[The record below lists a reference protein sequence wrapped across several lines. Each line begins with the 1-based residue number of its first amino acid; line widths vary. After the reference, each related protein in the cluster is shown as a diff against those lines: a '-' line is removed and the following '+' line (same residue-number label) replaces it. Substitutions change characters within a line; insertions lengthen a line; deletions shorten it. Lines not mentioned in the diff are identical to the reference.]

1 MLKAPIRILIVATL
15 CALALVGL
23 VVRETMARSQGTEVL
38 LAMQAVDPRALLS
51 GHYVIVALSEN
62 LPDGAQCPSGVDGE
76 AFLPPPLRS
85 VQTGNAWVALKQ
97 HGGAHTLAGAAA
109 SRQEALS
116 FGPLVVRGTA
126 SCMAAVP
133 TPDAVA
139 SPPGIVRLD
148 LGIDRFHINQSD
160 AQRIERVLR
169 TQNVGERR
177 ILAIVSV
184 GQDGRARLKG
194 LQVDGERLELNW
206 L

>member
-126 SCMAAVP
+126 SCMAAPPNVV
-133 TPDAVA
+133 DQ
-139 SPPGIVRLD
+139 PPGVVRLD
-148 LGIDRFHINQSD
+148 LGIDRFHINQAD

-169 TQNVGERR
+169 TQTLGERR